1 VSDRRG
7 KLTSMEKAQVTTWIA
22 AYERAWRAP
31 GTERLAELFTA
42 DASYSMGP
50 YQEPAVG
57 LPAIATL
64 WEAERKGPDEVFR
77 LTSEVVAVDG
87 DAAVV
92 RAEVRYGEPV
102 RQEYRDLWVLFF
114 AADGRCRSF
123 EEWPF
128 WPDRPPTPA
137 RDVAL
142 RDVVD
147 DDLPFY
153 FESQLDPEATRMAAV
168 AAREREPF
176 LAHWAKVR
184 ADPTVIT
191 KTIVAGGQVVGNI
204 GSFGPAGEQEV
215 GYWIGREHWGRGLAT
230 SALAAFLGEMTV
242 RPLYAHVVKHN
253 VGSIRVLEKGG
264 FRRDRVQEAKAP
276 APDDGVEE
284 FIFVLD
290 A

>member
-1 VSDRRG
+1 
-7 KLTSMEKAQVTTWIA
+7 MEKAQVTTWIA

-57 LPAIATL
+57 LPAIAAL

-137 RDVAL
+137 RDVTL

-230 SALAAFLGEMTV
+230 SALAAFLGEMT
-242 RPLYAHVVKHN
+242 RPPALRARRQAQRRLDPGLGEVWIY
-253 VGSIRVLEKGG
+253 VGERGV
-264 FRRDRVQEAKAP
+264 
-276 APDDGVEE
+276 DGVRGCSDRGVPPAARAGRVG
-284 FIFVLD
+284 ISRRPWRG
-290 A
+290 